1 MLAVLAASSAFVQPA
16 TLNVARAAS
25 LTTLSEP
32 TMGFFDNLQP
42 KRSGAVGG
50 AVKKQAGPK
59 VSPLSPGS
67 NYPGTKNLQEQS
79 YGFGAFRQKFQT
91 RDGKSAYGVPIFDKK
106 GNVNPAYLAKERAEM
121 AKKSKNNVKNL
132 AKRRNEMISKGTYL
146 QSSYVEK
153 KIGNGAPPPHRI
165 SIATLGATL
174 RTATARSPVR
184 AAPPRSWLG
193 QGLLPV
199 GPLDCGPR
207 LPYSSLWIHLS
218 RPHRSIRRR
227 ARAPPT
233 ARDRRRSRGTRRGPA
248 A

>member
-59 VSPLSPGS
+59 VTPLSPGS

-91 RDGKSAYGVPIFDKK
+91 REGKSAYGVPIFDKK

-132 AKRRNEMISKGTYL
+132 AKRRNEMISKGTYY

-153 KIGNGAPPPHRI
+153 KIGNGAPPRRI
-165 SIATLGATL
+165 
-174 RTATARSPVR
+174 TAAIPWAPPPPASRRSPVR
-184 AAPPRSWLG
+184 PAPPRSWLG

-207 LPYSSLWIHLS
+207 LSYCSLWIHLS

-227 ARAPPT
+227 ARARPT
-233 ARDRRRSRGTRRGPA
+233 ARDRRRSRGSLRGPA

>member
-50 AVKKQAGPK
+50 KPAQAGPK
-59 VSPLSPGS
+59 VTPLSPGS

-91 RDGKSAYGVPIFDKK
+91 REGKSAYGVPIFDKK
-106 GNVNPAYLAKERAEM
+106 GNINPAYLAKERAEM

-132 AKRRNEMISKGTYL
+132 AKRRNEMISKGTYY

-165 SIATLGATL
+165 STATLGATL
-174 RTATARSPVR
+174 RTATSRSPVR

-207 LPYSSLWIHLS
+207 LSYCSLWIHLS

-227 ARAPPT
+227 ARARPT
-233 ARDRRRSRGTRRGPA
+233 ARDRRRSRGSLRGPA

>member
-50 AVKKQAGPK
+50 GVKKQAGPK
-59 VSPLSPGS
+59 VTPLSPGS

-132 AKRRNEMISKGTYL
+132 AKRRNEMISKGTYY

-153 KIGNGAPPPHRI
+153 KIGNGAPPRRITAAIPWAPHRRPPAVAHP
-165 SIATLGATL
+165 S
-174 RTATARSPVR
+174 
-184 AAPPRSWLG
+184 APRRPA
-193 QGLLPV
+193 V
-199 GPLDCGPR
+199 GSGKAYYQSGR
-207 LPYSSLWIHLS
+207 
-218 RPHRSIRRR
+218 
-227 ARAPPT
+227 
-233 ARDRRRSRGTRRGPA
+233 
-248 A
+248 

>member
-59 VSPLSPGS
+59 VTPLSPGS

-91 RDGKSAYGVPIFDKK
+91 REGKSAYGVPIFDKK

-132 AKRRNEMISKGTYL
+132 AKRRNEMISKGTYY

-153 KIGNGAPPPHRI
+153 KIGNGAPPRRITAAIPWAPH
-165 SIATLGATL
+165 
-174 RTATARSPVR
+174 TAARQPSLTRPPR
-184 AAPPRSWLG
+184 AAPQLA
-193 QGLLPV
+193 
-199 GPLDCGPR
+199 
-207 LPYSSLWIHLS
+207 
-218 RPHRSIRRR
+218 R
-227 ARAPPT
+227 ARPT
-233 ARDRRRSRGTRRGPA
+233 TSRAARLRA
-248 A
+248 

>member
-50 AVKKQAGPK
+50 KPAQAGPK

-91 RDGKSAYGVPIFDKK
+91 REGKSAYGVPIFDKK

-121 AKKSKNNVKNL
+121 AKKSKNNVKKKVTEL
-132 AKRRNEMISKGTYL
+132 RKKPLPAHIPLRRFHSCFYI
-146 QSSYVEK
+146 
-153 KIGNGAPPPHRI
+153 
-165 SIATLGATL
+165 TL
-174 RTATARSPVR
+174 P
-184 AAPPRSWLG
+184 
-193 QGLLPV
+193 
-199 GPLDCGPR
+199 
-207 LPYSSLWIHLS
+207 SLENS
-218 RPHRSIRRR
+218 
-227 ARAPPT
+227 T
-233 ARDRRRSRGTRRGPA
+233 FN
-248 A
+248 

>member
-59 VSPLSPGS
+59 VTPLSPGS

-91 RDGKSAYGVPIFDKK
+91 REGKSAYGVPIFDKK
-106 GNVNPAYLAKERAEM
+106 GNVNPAYLARERAEM

-132 AKRRNEMISKGTYL
+132 AKRRNEMISKGTYY

-153 KIGNGAPPPHRI
+153 KIGNGAPPRRITAAIPWAPHRRPPAVAHP
-165 SIATLGATL
+165 SAPR
-174 RTATARSPVR
+174 RTPQLARARPTTSR
-184 AAPPRSWLG
+184 AA
-193 QGLLPV
+193 
-199 GPLDCGPR
+199 R
-207 LPYSSLWIHLS
+207 L
-218 RPHRSIRRR
+218 R
-227 ARAPPT
+227 A
-233 ARDRRRSRGTRRGPA
+233 
-248 A
+248 